1 MRAVLPRLMVVLGC
15 AALVSCAPA
24 SADMPGRSTEAV
36 ASPGGAVH
44 PISGW
49 KVVPLTISHDGRVHH
64 FRVEV
69 AESWSQQARGMMF
82 REEMGPDEGMIFP
95 MDPPRTAGFWMK
107 NTLIPLDMIFVGP
120 DGRISNI
127 IANAEPRSL
136 DSRRSEGPV
145 KAVLELN
152 GGRAA
157 ELGIVPGALVE
168 WEVP

>member
-1 MRAVLPRLMVVLGC
+1 
-15 AALVSCAPA
+15 
-24 SADMPGRSTEAV
+24 V
-36 ASPGGAVH
+36 A
-44 PISGW
+44 
-49 KVVPLTISHDGRVHH
+49 PLTISHTGRVHH

-69 AESWSQQARGMMF
+69 AATHGQQARGLMF

-95 MDPPRTAGFWMK
+95 YDPPRVAGFWMK
-107 NTLIPLDMIFVGP
+107 NTYIPLDMIFVGP

-127 IANAEPRSL
+127 IANAEPH
-136 DSRRSEGPV
+136 SREPRLSEGRA

-168 WEVP
+168 WEAP